1 MIFKGFM
8 TPSPAKVQAFSLVE
22 LSIVLVI
29 LGLLVG
35 GVLSGQ
41 SLIRAA
47 EIRSVMTDYSR
58 FATASQTFRDKYFAM
73 PGDMPNATKFWSATT
88 SDGNGNGIMDPSAAP
103 SAAGEMFM
111 AWQHLARAGL
121 IEGSYTGIAG
131 TVSLS
136 DPNLGINV
144 PASKI
149 SNAGWNYGSVDNST
163 AGSPYVFNYN
173 MRNWLLLGS
182 EDDNIWLD
190 GPILKDEEA
199 WNIDIKM
206 DDGKPAMGR
215 VMAAG
220 LTLGCTG
227 SVATPTTNTNRDAT
241 YNFMNTAKMCA
252 MVFNPF

>member
-1 MIFKGFM
+1 
-8 TPSPAKVQAFSLVE
+8 
-22 LSIVLVI
+22 
-29 LGLLVG
+29 
-35 GVLSGQ
+35 
-41 SLIRAA
+41 
-47 EIRSVMTDYSR
+47 MTDYSR

-73 PGDMPNATKFWSATT
+73 PGDMPNATSFWGTAPSVPGTT
-88 SDGNGNGIMDPSAAP
+88 NGNGNGIMQAPAA
-103 SAAGEMFM
+103 AGATGEMFL

-144 PASKI
+144 PVSKI
-149 SNAGWNYGSVDNST
+149 SNAGWNYGSVDNSG
-163 AGSPYVFNYN
+163 AGSPYVFNYD

-227 SVATPTTNTNRDAT
+227 SVATQTTNTNRDAQ